1 MLVITRGCINHI
13 HRLSIDYPSSNFKR
27 GPVAP
32 LGAVQ
37 LCTQRLQQL
46 LRRRR
51 HVTCEDRK
59 KLTGCGW
66 CGMGQNL
73 EYVWNLIYL
82 VGYESSIETYWNI
95 WRGWARGHVAISHS
109 KVAIFGWLSVWNLK
123 RLALLKPS
131 DISCCTQ
138 LTCCGQFKIA
148 LPFVKRQRP
157 LISVAFSLVID

>member
-1 MLVITRGCINHI
+1 MLVINRGCINHI

-82 VGYESSIETYWNI
+82 IWWNRSCDQFSGLWVLNWNI
-95 WRGWARGHVAISHS
+95 LKHMKG
-109 KVAIFGWLSVWNLK
+109 LSTG
-123 RLALLKPS
+123 A
-131 DISCCTQ
+131 CCH
-138 LTCCGQFKIA
+138 I
-148 LPFVKRQRP
+148 P
-157 LISVAFSLVID
+157 LEGCNFWVAFGMKPEEAGFVEAFWHLLLHPVNMLWSV